1 MAEEAHREAGKMKLF
16 RIYKHLFLS
25 RWLVRFYFSKKDLV
39 KIAEH
44 IAHSESKHRA
54 EIRVA
59 IESKLDILQVIRNVK
74 ARQRA
79 IDTFSQLGIWDT
91 EENSGVL
98 IYLLLVDHQLEIV
111 ADRGI
116 HKVLGHDYWE
126 KINQKV
132 VEHFK
137 QKRYTEG
144 ILYAIDEIN
153 TKMIEIFPK
162 QGEDPDELSNE
173 VVIL

>member
-1 MAEEAHREAGKMKLF
+1 MKLF
-16 RIYKHLFLS
+16 RICKHLLLS
-25 RWLVRFYFSKKDLV
+25 RWLVCFYFSKQDLA

-59 IESKLDILQVIRNVK
+59 VESNLEPLQLMRNVK

-79 IDTFSQLGIWDT
+79 LDSFSQLGIWDT

-98 IYLLLVDHQLEIV
+98 IYLLLADHQIEIV

-116 HKVLGHDYWE
+116 YKVLGHDYWE
-126 KINQKV
+126 EINQKV
-132 VEHFK
+132 IGYFK

-144 ILYAIDEIN
+144 ILYAIEQIGA
-153 TKMIEIFPK
+153 KMIEIFPK
-162 QGEDPDELSNE
+162 QGSDPDELSNE